1 MWFHPIIREET
12 GCATYLVGS
21 SLTGECLVFDP
32 LWDIEPYLALATKK
46 LARITH
52 VVDSHSHADH
62 VSGARRLVHSTGAR
76 LFLPCRAEANY
87 QAQRLEDGEKLR
99 LGEVEA
105 EVLHMPGHRPEQI
118 NLLIRD
124 LSRGPEPWCLLTADF
139 LMVGDIA
146 RPDLAQDGR
155 EGAAVLFSE
164 SIPRLRA
171 LPEYVEVYPGHLA
184 GST

>member
-1 MWFHPIIREET
+1 MWFRQVLREET
-12 GCATYLVGS
+12 GCAAYMVGS
-21 SLTGECLVFDP
+21 DRSGECLVFDP
-32 LWDIEPYLALATKK
+32 LWDIDPYVQLAEKK
-46 LARITH
+46 SSRITA
-52 VVDSHSHADH
+52 VIDSHSHADH
-62 VSGARRLVHSTGAR
+62 VSGARRLAQATGAR
-76 LFLPCRAEANY
+76 LLLPRRIDVAYPAT
-87 QAQRLEDGEKLR
+87 LLDDGEKLR

-155 EGAAVLFSE
+155 EGAAILFTE
-164 SIPRLRA
+164 TIPRLRA
-171 LPEYVEVYPGHLA
+171 LPDYVEIYPGHLA